1 MMSISR
7 LLGSIFAVAL
17 LGLSLGGPA
26 PAHGQELVY
35 EPINPVFGGSPG
47 NTQFLLNTANNQ
59 NPFEGGGGFD
69 RFRDDPLQNFEDRL
83 QRQVLNQLSREVIQD
98 RFGDIDLTQEGSF
111 DFERFSVD
119 VTPGPSGISIR
130 VFNKQ
135 TGESTT
141 VEVPRF

>member
-1 MMSISR
+1 MTTVTR
-7 LLGSIFAVAL
+7 TLGSLLAVGL
-17 LGLSLGGPA
+17 LSLCLGGPTA
-26 PAHGQELVY
+26 AHGQEFVY
-35 EPINPVFGGSPG
+35 QPINPAFGGSPG

-69 RFRDDPLQNFEDRL
+69 RFRDDPLQNFEQRL
-83 QRQVLNQLSREVIQD
+83 QRQVLNQLSREVIQN

-111 DFERFSVD
+111 DFERFTVD
-119 VTPGPSGISIR
+119 VTPGPSGINIR